1 MCLSMRHFTET
12 TFGWPL
18 KGPGPE
24 HLEERDLLLSSS
36 GEKICASVAAGE
48 ALLCPEETKRE
59 RGCCTEAE
67 KPHITK

>member
-24 HLEERDLLLSSS
+24 HLEERDLLLSSRAVVRKS
-36 GEKICASVAAGE
+36 VLLWLQEKLHYVQRRQ
-48 ALLCPEETKRE
+48 RE
-59 RGCCTEAE
+59 REDVVL
-67 KPHITK
+67 KQKNHV